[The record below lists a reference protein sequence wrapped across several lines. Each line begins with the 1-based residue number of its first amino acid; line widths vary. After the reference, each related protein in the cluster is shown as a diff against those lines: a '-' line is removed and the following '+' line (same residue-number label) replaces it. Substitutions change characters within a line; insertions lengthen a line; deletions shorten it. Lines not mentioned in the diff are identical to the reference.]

1 MSITNAQLRWV
12 KSLSK
17 KSARVESGRF
27 FAEGTQCLRVLVGQ
41 QHWLEN
47 IYVTDEFASQN
58 EELLG
63 QLPVELVETVD
74 EAQISRMADANT
86 PQGVLAICRLPAGQS
101 ALTGEP
107 LVFLEQV
114 SDPGNLGTI
123 IRTADAS
130 GAGTVIVG
138 TGSVDAFSP
147 KVVRSSAGSIF
158 NVELIQNLGTSE
170 AISLMK
176 DLGYQLYAA
185 DMSGASFQE
194 ADCKQKHAWVFGN
207 EAHGLSTD
215 VLDSVDNTFSIP
227 IFGQAES
234 LNLSV
239 AAGVVL
245 YHSAF
250 SQRG

>member
-12 KSLSK
+12 KSLAK

-27 FAEGTQCLRVLVGQ
+27 FAEGLQSLRVLVRN
-41 QHWLEN
+41 QHWLET
-47 IYVTDEFASQN
+47 IYVTEEFAAVN
-58 EELLG
+58 TDLLAEIRG
-63 QLPVELVETVD
+63 DLVETVD
-74 EAQISRMADANT
+74 PLQIERMADATT
-86 PQGVLAICRLPAGQS
+86 PQGVMAVCKLPIGDADIKGH
-101 ALTGEP
+101 P
-107 LVFLEQV
+107 VVYLEQI

-130 GAGTVIVG
+130 GAGTILLG
-138 TGSVDAFSP
+138 DGSVDAYSP
-147 KVVRSSAGSIF
+147 KVVRSSAGSVF
-158 NVELIQNLGTSE
+158 NVPIIQNVETEETLSQ
-170 AISLMK
+170 LR

-185 DMSGASFQE
+185 DMQGESFQF
-194 ADCKQKHAWVFGN
+194 ADSKQKHAWVFGN
-207 EAHGLSTD
+207 EAHGLSEMARG
-215 VLDSVDNTFSIP
+215 LVDETFSIP
-227 IFGQAES
+227 IYGKAES

>member
-12 KSLSK
+12 KSLAK

-27 FAEGTQCLRVLVGQ
+27 FAEGSQSLKVLARNP
-41 QHWLEN
+41 HWVET
-47 IYVTDEFASQN
+47 IYVTDDFAEENS
-58 EELLG
+58 ELLS
-63 QLPVELVETVD
+63 QFRPELLARVESE
-74 EAQISRMADANT
+74 QIDRMADANS
-86 PQGVLAICRLPAGQS
+86 PQGVMAICKLPADDS
-101 ALTGEP
+101 DLIGEP
-107 LVFLEQV
+107 IVFLEHI

-130 GAGTVIVG
+130 GAGTVVVG

-158 NVELIQNLGTSE
+158 NISIIQEVESE
-170 AISLMK
+170 AVLS
-176 DLGYQLYAA
+176 DLRRQGYKLFAA
-185 DMSGASFQE
+185 DMNGEPFQE
-194 ADCKQKHAWVFGN
+194 ANLDKKHVWVFGN
-207 EAHGLSTD
+207 EAHGLSQA
-215 VLDSVDNTFSIP
+215 VLDFVDETFSIP
-227 IFGQAES
+227 IYGKAES

-250 SQRG
+250 SKRG

>member
-12 KSLSK
+12 KSLAK

-27 FAEGTQCLRVLVGQ
+27 FAEGSQSLKVLVRN
-41 QHWLEN
+41 QHWLETV
-47 IYVTDEFASQN
+47 YATEEFASEN
-58 EELLG
+58 AELLAEIRG
-63 QLPVELVETVD
+63 DLVETVD
-74 EAQISRMADANT
+74 PLQIERMADAT
-86 PQGVLAICRLPAGQS
+86 SPQGVIAICKIPTEDADIKGQ
-101 ALTGEP
+101 P
-107 LVFLEQV
+107 LVYLEQI

-130 GAGTVIVG
+130 GAGTILLG

-147 KVVRSSAGSIF
+147 KVVRSSAGSVFNLPIIQ
-158 NVELIQNLGTSE
+158 NVESEEALGQ
-170 AISLMK
+170 LR
-176 DLGYQLYAA
+176 DLGYELYAA
-185 DMSGASFQE
+185 DMQGESFQV

-207 EAHGLSTD
+207 EAHGLSE
-215 VLDSVDNTFSIP
+215 SVRGLVDETFSIP
-227 IFGQAES
+227 IYGKAES